1 MSGES
6 KNDVRP
12 WIEAFAP
19 ATVSNLGP
27 GFDCLGL
34 ALRER
39 GDTVR
44 ARKGDA
50 PGVTMLRIEG
60 DGGRLPMDA
69 SLNTAAVAV
78 QHLIDRFAPG
88 ASVELELKKG
98 LPLGSGLGSSGASAA
113 AAVVAAD
120 AALQLGVPSEA
131 MVEAARH
138 AEGVA
143 CGTPHPDNVAPAIVG
158 GVVLIPSLE
167 PLRLVSLPTP
177 EGLWVTVYTP
187 GCEVKTADA
196 RAVLPASVSVADCV
210 GQAARLGMLVH
221 ALHQGDMKMLGEAV
235 VDTVA
240 EPHRARLIPGYLDAK
255 VACLEAG
262 ALCCS
267 ISGAGPT
274 TFALSE
280 DQARAKALLE
290 ILEEQYTLAGVPG
303 QGLVDQ
309 VGPGARVTSTPLH

>member
-1 MSGES
+1 MTM
-6 KNDVRP
+6 VRP
-12 WIEAFAP
+12 WVEAFAP

-44 ARKGDA
+44 ARKGES
-50 PGVTMLRIEG
+50 PGTTVLRIEG
-60 DGGRLPMDA
+60 DGGRLPLDA
-69 SLNTAAVAV
+69 DRNTAAVAV
-78 QHLIDRFAPG
+78 QHILDRFAPK
-88 ASVELELKKG
+88 ASIELELKKG

-120 AALQLGVPSEA
+120 AALGLNLPQDAL
-131 MVEAARH
+131 VEAARH

-158 GVVLIPSLE
+158 GMVLIPSLD
-167 PLRLVSLPTP
+167 PLRLVPLPTP

-196 RAVLPASVSVADCV
+196 RAVLPKSVSVADSV
-210 GQAARLGMLVH
+210 SQAARLAMLVH
-221 ALHQGDMKMLGEAV
+221 ALHLGDLQMLGEAV
-235 VDTVA
+235 VDVVA

-255 VACLEAG
+255 VACSEAG

-274 TFALSE
+274 TFALTDDES
-280 DQARAKALLE
+280 RAKAMLE
-290 ILEEQYTLAGVPG
+290 LLEEQYTLAGVPG

-309 VGPGARVTSTPLH
+309 VGSGARVTSAPLH

>member
-1 MSGES
+1 M
-6 KNDVRP
+6 NMVRP
-12 WIEAFAP
+12 WVQAFAP

-44 ARKGDA
+44 ARRGEN
-50 PGVTMLRIEG
+50 PGVTILRIEG
-60 DGGRLPMDA
+60 DGGRLPLDPA
-69 SLNTAAVAV
+69 LNTAAVAV
-78 QHLIDRFAPG
+78 QHILDRCAPKAG
-88 ASVELELKKG
+88 IELELTKG

-120 AALQLGVPSEA
+120 AALGLGLPSTVL
-131 MVEAARH
+131 VEAARH
-138 AEGVA
+138 AEGIA

-158 GVVLIPSLE
+158 GIVLIPSLD

-196 RAVLPASVSVADCV
+196 RAVLPKSVPLADCV
-210 GQAARLGMLVH
+210 GQAARLAMLVH
-221 ALHQGDMKMLGEAV
+221 ALHEGDLQMLGEAV
-235 VDTVA
+235 VDVVA
-240 EPHRARLIPGYLDAK
+240 EPHRASLIPGYLDAK
-255 VACLEAG
+255 IACSEAG

-274 TFALSE
+274 TFALSGDE
-280 DQARAKALLE
+280 SRARALLE

-309 VGPGARVTSTPLH
+309 IGPGARVTSVPLH

>member
-1 MSGES
+1 MT
-6 KNDVRP
+6 DVRP
-12 WIEAFAP
+12 WVEAFAP

-44 ARKGDA
+44 ARKGDS
-50 PGVTMLRIEG
+50 PGVTILRIEG
-60 DGGRLPMDA
+60 DGGRLPLDA
-69 SLNTAAVAV
+69 GRNTASVAV
-78 QHLIDRFAPG
+78 RHMLERFAPK

-120 AALQLGVPSEA
+120 SALQLGLPSDVL
-131 MVEAARH
+131 VEAARH
-138 AEGVA
+138 AEGIA

-158 GVVLIPSLE
+158 GVVLIPSLD
-167 PLRLVSLPTP
+167 PLRLVSLPAP

-187 GCEVKTADA
+187 GCEVNTADA
-196 RAVLPASVSVADCV
+196 RAVLPEAVSVADCV

-221 ALHQGDMKMLGEAV
+221 ALHLGDMQMLGEAV
-235 VDTVA
+235 VDRVA
-240 EPHRARLIPGYLDAK
+240 EPHRARLIPGYIDAK
-255 VACLEAG
+255 AAACEAG

-274 TFALSE
+274 TFTLAE
-280 DQARAKALLE
+280 DEHRAKALLE
-290 ILEEQYTLAGVPG
+290 ILEEQYTHAGVPG
-303 QGLVDQ
+303 EGLVDR
-309 VGPGARVTSTPLH
+309 VGPGARVTSQPLH

>member
-1 MSGES
+1 MSH
-6 KNDVRP
+6 DVRP
-12 WIEAFAP
+12 WVEAFAP

-44 ARKGDA
+44 ARKGDTR
-50 PGVTMLRIEG
+50 GVTILRIEG
-60 DGGRLPMDA
+60 DGGRLPTDPT
-69 SLNTAAVAV
+69 LNTAAVAV
-78 QHLIDRFAPG
+78 QHVLDRFAPN
-88 ASVELELKKG
+88 AAVELELIKG
-98 LPLGSGLGSSGASAA
+98 LPLGSGLGSSGASAS

-120 AALQLGVPSEA
+120 AALQLGLPVEA
-131 MVEAARH
+131 LVEAARH

-143 CGTPHPDNVAPAIVG
+143 CGTPHPDNVAPALVG
-158 GVVLIPSLE
+158 GVVLIPSVE
-167 PLRLVSLPTP
+167 PLRLVSLPSP

-196 RAVLPASVSVADCV
+196 RAVLPKAVSVADTV
-210 GQAARLGMLVH
+210 GQAARLAMLVH
-221 ALHQGDMKMLGEAV
+221 ALHIGDMQLLGEAV

-240 EPHRARLIPGYLDAK
+240 EPARARLIPGYVDAK
-255 VACLEAG
+255 AACCEAG

-280 DQARAKALLE
+280 DKRRADALLE

-303 QGLVDQ
+303 KGLVDR

>member
-1 MSGES
+1 MSE
-6 KNDVRP
+6 VRP
-12 WIEAFAP
+12 WVEAFAP

-39 GDTVR
+39 GDVVR

-50 PGVTMLRIEG
+50 PGVTILSIRG
-60 DGGRLPMDA
+60 DGGRLPKDA
-69 SLNTAAVAV
+69 KLNTAAVAV
-78 QHLIDRFAPG
+78 QHMLDRFAPK
-88 ASVELELKKG
+88 ASIELELDKG

-113 AAVVAAD
+113 AAIVAAD
-120 AALQLGVPSEA
+120 AALQLGLPDDA
-131 MVEAARH
+131 LVEAARH

-158 GVVLIPSLE
+158 GVVLIPSLD
-167 PLRLVSLPTP
+167 PLRLVSLPAP
-177 EGLWVTVYTP
+177 EGLWVVVYTP

-196 RAVLPASVSVADCV
+196 RAVLPKAVSVADCV

-221 ALHQGDMKMLGEAV
+221 ALHIGDMKMLGEAV
-235 VDTVA
+235 VDSVA
-240 EPHRARLIPGYLDAK
+240 EPHRARLIPGYVDAK
-255 VACLEAG
+255 AACCEAG

-274 TFALSE
+274 TFALAE
-280 DQARAKALLE
+280 DQDRAKALLE
-290 ILEEQYTLAGVPG
+290 ILEEQYTHAGVPG
-303 QGLVDQ
+303 QGLVDR
-309 VGPGARVTSTPLH
+309 VGPGARVTSATLH